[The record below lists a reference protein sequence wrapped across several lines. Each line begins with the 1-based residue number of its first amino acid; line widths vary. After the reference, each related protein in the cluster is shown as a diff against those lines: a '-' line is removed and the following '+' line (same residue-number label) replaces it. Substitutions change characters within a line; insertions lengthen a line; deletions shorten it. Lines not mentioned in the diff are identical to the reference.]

1 MSLYGQAA
9 CTVVEISPPP
19 FPICMSCVS
28 MLQAE
33 DCFNAMQSLVPSIRY
48 RQIYMSNLC
57 ILQIALRQ
65 FWNCIL
71 EFLHTAFCKLHIT
84 KMHTAYCFLQNAY
97 LQITYCILHVCKLHI
112 WMLANY
118 ILHIAYRIFEYLHIA
133 YNKRHTANLHVAYCI
148 ASISLIFLN
157 LSVWGPWPWFLL
169 YLVSL
174 FLKINL
180 SVWEPGPWILLLY
193 VYLFFKY
200 SKSLCLRTRA
210 LDSILYLFLFK
221 NIFF

>member
-1 MSLYGQAA
+1 MVKLR
-9 CTVVEISPPP
+9 VWWWRFPPPP

-84 KMHTAYCFLQNAY
+84 KMHAAYCFLQNAY

-112 WMLANY
+112 WMLAIY

-133 YNKRHTANLHVAYCI
+133 YNKRHTANLH
-148 ASISLIFLN
+148 
-157 LSVWGPWPWFLL
+157 L
-169 YLVSL
+169 YLL
-174 FLKINL
+174 FLKNL
-180 SVWEPGPWILLLY
+180 YVWEPGPWILLLY
-193 VYLFFKY
+193 VYIFFKY

-210 LDSILYLFLFK
+210 LDSILYLFLFT